1 MHARQLGS
9 CNETKSTHV
18 VCAQSGYRLLDD
30 LPVEQVLV
38 AGNCVTLLSGPSS
51 GRAVDNDAI
60 AVKASRTRICRR
72 SDPAC
77 Y

>member
-1 MHARQLGS
+1 MHARQLG
-9 CNETKSTHV
+9 CRDETKSTHV

-38 AGNCVTLLSGPSS
+38 AGKRVALLWGPGS
-51 GRAVDNDAI
+51 GRAVNDDAI
-60 AVKASRTRICRR
+60 AVKPRRTRICRR